1 MGVHCAYVFCVCR
14 VVVLRD
20 QIRET
25 QTRKGAKRH
34 LELEASRVKKV
45 A

>member
-1 MGVHCAYVFCVCR
+1 MVSLVHYAYVLCVFR

-20 QIRET
+20 RIRET

-34 LELEASRVKKV
+34 LELEAS
-45 A
+45 